1 MDGPRQPYQPGVP
14 DTEALEAQRNP
25 EMAQRGGRANFR
37 LGSKPATY
45 HSVPRTPLSFTLL
58 GQLSGNT
65 AARNL
70 EGPGSGGEIFPSHA
84 PLVAAVAYSEPRQA
98 IALGAFSFAVLQQ
111 MRTNY
116 SAYAQ
121 CKLAPIARLARDT
134 SNRSNKLW
142 E

>member
-1 MDGPRQPYQPGVP
+1 MIQSGV
-14 DTEALEAQRNP
+14 LWRNGIARCRYGTSFP
-25 EMAQRGGRANFR
+25 HSLGRKR
-37 LGSKPATY
+37 
-45 HSVPRTPLSFTLL
+45 VPLSFTLL